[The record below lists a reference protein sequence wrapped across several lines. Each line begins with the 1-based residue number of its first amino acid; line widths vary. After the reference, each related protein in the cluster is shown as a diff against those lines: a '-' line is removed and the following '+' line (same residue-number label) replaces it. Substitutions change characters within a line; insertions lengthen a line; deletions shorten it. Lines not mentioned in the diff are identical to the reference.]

1 MSREGTSELV
11 ERLSQELRP
20 VRRIPRLRQAAGG
33 VALLWLGVGA
43 LALTLRGLRP
53 DLLQQLQP
61 ASAFV
66 VILMGLGLIAV
77 GGVVAALATS
87 VPGREGA
94 ARVSLG
100 LGLGGVMLAA
110 LMGAILILREAG
122 PAPLACPFENDLACF
137 TVACLLALPP
147 ALGILAFVSRGAP
160 YRPLIAVLAAA
171 TGAVALGALLVHVSC
186 PESNP
191 RHIILS
197 HALAP
202 LGGALLLTLP
212 FRAALKRV
220 TGI

>member
-11 ERLSQELRP
+11 ERLSRELRP
-20 VRRIPRLRQAAGG
+20 VQRIPRLRQAAGV

-43 LALTLRGLRP
+43 LALALRGLRP

-100 LGLGGVMLAA
+100 LGLG
-110 LMGAILILREAG
+110 
-122 PAPLACPFENDLACF
+122 
-137 TVACLLALPP
+137 
-147 ALGILAFVSRGAP
+147 
-160 YRPLIAVLAAA
+160 
-171 TGAVALGALLVHVSC
+171 
-186 PESNP
+186 
-191 RHIILS
+191 
-197 HALAP
+197 
-202 LGGALLLTLP
+202 
-212 FRAALKRV
+212 
-220 TGI
+220 

>member
-20 VRRIPRLRQAAGG
+20 VRRIPRLRQAAGV
-33 VALLWLGVGA
+33 VALLWLGAGA
-43 LALTLRGLRP
+43 LALALRGLRP

-100 LGLGGVMLAA
+100 LGLGGVMLAS
-110 LMGAILILREAG
+110 LVGAILILREAG

-147 ALGILAFVSRGAP
+147 ALGVLAFVSRGTP